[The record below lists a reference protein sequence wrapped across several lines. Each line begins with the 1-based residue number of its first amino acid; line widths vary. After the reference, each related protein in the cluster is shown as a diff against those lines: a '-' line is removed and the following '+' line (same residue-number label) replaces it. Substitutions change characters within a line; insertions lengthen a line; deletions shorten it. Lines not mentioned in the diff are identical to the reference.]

1 MKNLCKI
8 IAVFGSLSAFAQIPV
23 TEIFLADIE
32 IKNNLVKIEKVLDIT
47 NQKGY
52 NNQPS
57 FTPDGKSILYSSE
70 NVANQKVHICSY
82 DIKSK
87 KTRKITNGKT
97 SEYSP
102 AIAFDGQNISSV
114 VVEEDSTQRVWM
126 FDKLKPEIKRCLT
139 EKTDSIGYYAWLGAD
154 SILYDKLT
162 NPHSL
167 HALDLKTGEDNWIC
181 DNPTRS
187 FRKINTTTFYYVVH
201 DDNEN
206 QIFFFDI
213 RTKKATFF
221 AKDEPVSQDY
231 VWEPE
236 LGMLKSEDSKIYRYV
251 VETKVWT
258 KVADFSDFKIKIIT
272 RFAFSPDK
280 KKLAVVST
288 VIKD

>member
-97 SEYSP
+97 SEY
-102 AIAFDGQNISSV
+102 
-114 VVEEDSTQRVWM
+114 
-126 FDKLKPEIKRCLT
+126 C
-139 EKTDSIGYYAWLGAD
+139 
-154 SILYDKLT
+154 
-162 NPHSL
+162 
-167 HALDLKTGEDNWIC
+167 
-181 DNPTRS
+181 
-187 FRKINTTTFYYVVH
+187 
-201 DDNEN
+201 
-206 QIFFFDI
+206 
-213 RTKKATFF
+213 
-221 AKDEPVSQDY
+221 
-231 VWEPE
+231 
-236 LGMLKSEDSKIYRYV
+236 
-251 VETKVWT
+251 
-258 KVADFSDFKIKIIT
+258 
-272 RFAFSPDK
+272 
-280 KKLAVVST
+280 
-288 VIKD
+288 